1 MRGFASLRRGD
12 DERQLQL
19 ELDAAPRTAEEL
31 LMRLRALGLKGITSV
46 RLTDNRAVMVSFA
59 GGELRVHR
67 AYLGA
72 PREVHRAIVAFVSG
86 RTRAERR
93 AAQRLILGYQV
104 HTTVRA
110 PMRRP
115 ELPRPEDATLVS
127 ELERWHRQYN
137 LRYFGGALAS
147 IPIRI
152 SGRMRSRLGQ
162 YTSASPSGD
171 PAEICIS
178 RAHLRRHG
186 WAEALHTLLHEMV
199 HQWQAE
205 HGHAIDHGAGF
216 RAKAREVGIAPYARR
231 ELASGRTGRV
241 VSTIEALLR
250 AARQE

>member
-1 MRGFASLRRGD
+1 
-12 DERQLQL
+12 
-19 ELDAAPRTAEEL
+19 
-31 LMRLRALGLKGITSV
+31 
-46 RLTDNRAVMVSFA
+46 
-59 GGELRVHR
+59 
-67 AYLGA
+67 
-72 PREVHRAIVAFVSG
+72 
-86 RTRAERR
+86 
-93 AAQRLILGYQV
+93 
-104 HTTVRA
+104 
-110 PMRRP
+110 
-115 ELPRPEDATLVS
+115 
-127 ELERWHRQYN
+127 
-137 LRYFGGALAS
+137 
-147 IPIRI
+147 
-152 SGRMRSRLGQ
+152 MRSRLGQ